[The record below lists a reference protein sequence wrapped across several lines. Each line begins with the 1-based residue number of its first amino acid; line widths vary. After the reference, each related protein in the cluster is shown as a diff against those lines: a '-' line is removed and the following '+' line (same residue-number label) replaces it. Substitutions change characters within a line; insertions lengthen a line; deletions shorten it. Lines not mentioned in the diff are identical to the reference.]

1 MPELTVSVRDLA
13 VFVHRTGDIDFR
25 FKPSPTGVQGTQ
37 GHQKLFRARPA
48 SYASEY
54 PVQYQADEHFLLRGR
69 ADGYDAAGGYVEEI
83 KTCRVHPDTIPESIT
98 RVHMSQAR
106 LYGAMIAIA
115 EDLPALEVRL
125 TWFNID
131 TELEISLE
139 QVYSRGELEAF
150 LAETIE
156 KFSNWRDAVLRK
168 RTERDLS
175 LKALEFPYREFRDGQ
190 RDIAELVYKCIDQNG
205 QLVVEAPTGIGKTA
219 AVLFPALKALATDKH
234 DRVAFLTAKSVGRNT
249 AQDTLKIFSE
259 AGYRGNAISL
269 SAKDKVC
276 LSPGKACHG
285 QECPYA
291 LGYYD
296 KLSAAMLAAIEL
308 PLLRREELDELARRF
323 EVCPYQLSLD
333 LLPWIDVVIGDLH
346 HLYGLTGMLS
356 GLVQSDGHRWTALL
370 DEAHN
375 LPSRAR
381 GMFSVHLA
389 KSDLLA
395 AKAVSPK
402 SLTTS
407 LNRINGILL
416 GLQKESWQEPAF
428 DSRSDL
434 PSDLLDCLNRFV
446 GDCSEAQ
453 AEDASALH
461 RAPVLLEFYFSVLQ
475 FLRIAET
482 WGDDFR
488 FEMAKDSGKQSLG
501 LTLNCLNPA
510 RLLAKKQE
518 ILHSL
523 TAFSATLSPASWMQS
538 SLGVRPES
546 VYRRLQ
552 SPFASAQMSVSV
564 ATHID
569 TSYRQRANSLGDL
582 ASALV
587 RWFLEVPGNCIV
599 YFPSYQYMRDA
610 LGKLAEITSWQS
622 GRTHWVQEREQ
633 GDSGRAE
640 LFEKLQSRQDIVA
653 FCILGGVFGEGID
666 LPGDQLSSVVVVGV
680 GLPAVNRDTEQLRD
694 YFEGHYG
701 SGFEYAYLYPGMQK
715 VDQALGR
722 VIRQMDDRGSA
733 LIIDHRYRL
742 AQYRNLLP
750 PWWEYSN
757 YDRASMPM

>member
-1 MPELTVSVRDLA
+1 MPELTISVRDLA

-25 FKPSPTGVQGTQ
+25 FRSSPTGVQGTQ
-37 GHQKLFRARPA
+37 GHQTLFRSRPS
-48 SYASEY
+48 SYNSEY
-54 PVQYQADEHFLLRGR
+54 SVQYQADEQLLVRGR
-69 ADGYDAAGGYVEEI
+69 ADGYDALGGYVEEI

-106 LYGAMIAIA
+106 LYGAMIAIE
-115 EDLPALEVRL
+115 EDLAELEVRL

-131 TELEISLE
+131 TELEVCLE

-150 LAETIE
+150 LNETIV
-156 KFSNWRDAVLRK
+156 KFSKWRDAVLR
-168 RTERDLS
+168 RRLERDQS
-175 LKALEFPYREFRDGQ
+175 LESLEFPHREFRAGQ
-190 RDIAELVYKCIDQNG
+190 RDIAELVYKCIDQQG
-205 QLVVEAPTGIGKTA
+205 QLVLEAPTGIGKTA
-219 AVLFPALKALATDKH
+219 AVLFPALKALATGKH

-249 AQDTLKIFSE
+249 AQDTLHLFS
-259 AGYRGNAISL
+259 ASGYRGNAISL

-291 LGYYD
+291 RGYYD
-296 KLSAAMLAAIEL
+296 KLPEAMLAAIEF

-356 GLVQSDGHRWTALL
+356 GLVQDDGHRWTALL

-381 GMFSVHLA
+381 GMFSVDLA
-389 KSDLLA
+389 KSNLLA
-395 AKAVSPK
+395 AKASSPK
-402 SLTTS
+402 LLTS
-407 LNRINGILL
+407 SMNRINRVLL
-416 GLQKESWQEPAF
+416 GLQKESWQETDF
-428 DSRSDL
+428 DSRPDL
-434 PSDLLDCLNRFV
+434 PSDLSDSLRRFV
-446 GDCSEAQ
+446 ADCSQAQ
-453 AEDASALH
+453 AADASALH
-461 RAPVLLEFYFSVLQ
+461 RSPVLLEFYFSVLQ
-475 FLRIAET
+475 FLRIADT

-488 FEMAKDSGKQSLG
+488 FEMSKGRAKQSLR
-501 LTLNCLNPA
+501 LTLNCLDPA

-523 TAFSATLSPASWMQS
+523 TAFSATLSPATWVQS
-538 SLGVRPES
+538 SLGMGEES

-552 SPFASAQMSVSV
+552 SPFSSSQMRVSV

-569 TSYRQRANSLGDL
+569 TSYRQRSTSIGDL
-582 ASALV
+582 TQALAN
-587 RWFLEVPGNCIV
+587 WLDEVPGNCIV
-599 YFPSYQYMRDA
+599 YFPSYQYMSDA
-610 LGKLAEITSWQS
+610 LENLAKLYPWSE
-622 GRTHWVQEREQ
+622 GRTQWVQEREQ
-633 GDSGRAE
+633 SDIGRAE
-640 LFEKLQSRQDIVA
+640 LLEKLESRRDVAA

-666 LPGDQLSSVVVVGV
+666 LPGDRLNSVVVVGV
-680 GLPAVNRDTEQLRD
+680 GFPAVNRDTQQLRG
-694 YFEGHYG
+694 YFESRYG

-733 LIIDHRYRL
+733 LIIDHRYRR

-750 PWWEYSN
+750 PWWEYSD
-757 YDRASMPM
+757 YPSA

>member
-1 MPELTVSVRDLA
+1 MPELAISVRDLA
-13 VFVHRTGDIDFR
+13 VFVHRSGDIDFR

-37 GHQKLFRARPA
+37 GHQKLFRSRPA
-48 SYASEY
+48 SYSSEY
-54 PVQYQADEHFLLRGR
+54 SVQYRVDEQFLLRGR

-83 KTCRVHPDTIPESIT
+83 KTCRVHPDTIPEAIT

-106 LYGAMIAIA
+106 LYGAMIAIQ
-115 EDLPALEVRL
+115 EDLSELEVRL

-131 TELEISLE
+131 TELEVSLE
-139 QVYSRGELEAF
+139 QVYSRSELEAF
-150 LAETIE
+150 LRETIE
-156 KFSNWRDAVLRK
+156 KFSKWRDAVLRR
-168 RTERDLS
+168 RTQRNLS
-175 LKALEFPYREFRDGQ
+175 LESLEFPYPEFRGGQ

-205 QLVVEAPTGIGKTA
+205 QLVLEAPTGIGKTA

-234 DRVAFLTAKSVGRNT
+234 DRIAFLTAKSVGRNT
-249 AQDTLKIFSE
+249 VQDTLKIFSE
-259 AGYRGNAISL
+259 RGYRGNAISL

-296 KLSAAMLAAIEL
+296 KLPLAMLAAIEI
-308 PLLRREELDELARRF
+308 PVLRREELDELARRF

-333 LLPWIDVVIGDLH
+333 LLPWIDVVVGDLH

-356 GLVQSDGHRWTALL
+356 GLIQSDGNRWTALL

-381 GMFSVHLA
+381 GMFSVQLA
-389 KSDLLA
+389 KCDLLA

-402 SLTTS
+402 PLVTS
-407 LNRINGILL
+407 LNRVNRVLL
-416 GLQKESWQEPAF
+416 GLQKESWQEPDF
-428 DSRSDL
+428 DSRPDL
-434 PSDLLDCLNRFV
+434 PSDLLDSLKRFV

-453 AEDASALH
+453 AADASALH
-461 RAPVLLEFYFSVLQ
+461 RAPVLLAFYFSALQ

-482 WGDDFR
+482 WGEDFR
-488 FEMAKDSGKQSLG
+488 YEMAKGSAKQSLR
-501 LTLNCLNPA
+501 LTLNCLDPA

-523 TAFSATLSPASWMQS
+523 TAFSATLSPAPWMQS
-538 SLGVRPES
+538 SLGMPEES

-552 SPFASAQMSVSV
+552 SPFASSQMAVSV

-569 TSYRQRANSLGDL
+569 TSYRARPSSMGDL
-582 ASALV
+582 SQAVANWLATV
-587 RWFLEVPGNCIV
+587 EGNCIV
-599 YFPSYQYMRDA
+599 YFPSYKYMSSA
-610 LGKLAEITSWQS
+610 LERLVDFEAPQAA
-622 GRTHWVQEREQ
+622 RTYWVQEREQ
-633 GDSGRAE
+633 SDKGRAE
-640 LFEKLQSRQDIVA
+640 LLEKLDSRRDVAA

-666 LPGDQLSSVVVVGV
+666 LPGDRLTSVVVVGV
-680 GLPAVNRDTEQLRD
+680 GLPAVNRDTEQLRA
-694 YFEGHYG
+694 YYEGRYG

-722 VIRQMDDRGSA
+722 VIRQMDDRGRA

-757 YDRASMPM
+757 YQQG